1 MIKKEDITLLCN
13 YFNSLTTIPSN
24 LTTLVNKLNI
34 MKTIQDANDDL
45 LEIMKDE

>member
-1 MIKKEDITLLCN
+1 MIKKEDITLLCD

-24 LTTLVNKLNI
+24 LTTLVEKLNL

-45 LEIMKDE
+45 LELMQGE